1 MATTNAATNYL
12 EKSLLNF
19 LFKNNPNSFA
29 TPGNSI
35 YVGLATAVTQSTGSY
50 SNTTGETDLIT
61 ITEVTGSQ
69 DSAYAR
75 QQVTAANWAV
85 EEYDAG
91 TDNKAHRAKNSSNIE
106 FPPHGSGGSTYTVTH
121 VFIATAS
128 TGTLYPQFDATNGN
142 VLFVGKLDVD
152 KSIAVGDIFRINSN
166 NLTVELR

>member
-12 EKSLLNF
+12 ERSLLNF

-50 SNTTGETDLIT
+50 SDTTGETNEVT
-61 ITEVTGSQ
+61 ITEITGSQ
-69 DSAYAR
+69 DSAYGR
-75 QQVTAANWAV
+75 QQVTAANWTV

-91 TDNKAHRAKNSSNIE
+91 TDDKAHRAKNSSNIE
-106 FPPHGSGGSTYTVTH
+106 FPAHGSGGSTYTVTH
-121 VFIATAS
+121 VFITTAS
-128 TGTLYPQFDATNGN
+128 SASLDASFNSGNGN

-152 KSIAVGDIFRINSN
+152 KSIAVGDIFRINAN